1 MLVKDTKESVYV
13 KVAEDGKNVQM
24 KGETKSIQSKSD
36 AKSVHSQSDAKSV
49 QSKSDAKSVQSKSD
63 AKSVQS
69 KSDAKSVQSK
79 SDVKSVQSKSDA
91 KSVQSKSDAKFIQVK
106 LDAKPKLVT
115 KQEAKSG
122 QSPLK
127 EEVDGKTIT
136 VCMDCDG
143 LQFYRAAKDETVKSV
158 LKHFLS
164 LREKREVTKEELKGY
179 FLVTKAAPTQPLAKK
194 KTLEACGVAN
204 NSVLERSDSCGH
216 SA

>member
-1 MLVKDTKESVYV
+1 VLVKDTKESVYV

-24 KGETKSIQSKSD
+24 KGETKSIQSKLD
-36 AKSVHSQSDAKSV
+36 TKSVHSQSDAKSV

-63 AKSVQS
+63 V
-69 KSDAKSVQSK
+69 
-79 SDVKSVQSKSDA
+79 

-143 LQFYRAAKDETVKSV
+143 LQFYRAAKDEPVKSV

>member
-69 KSDAKSVQSK
+69 KSDV
-79 SDVKSVQSKSDA
+79 

-106 LDAKPKLVT
+106 LDAKPKLIT

-143 LQFYRAAKDETVKSV
+143 LQFYRAAKDEPVKSV

>member
-24 KGETKSIQSKSD
+24 KGETKSIQSKLD
-36 AKSVHSQSDAKSV
+36 TKSVHSQ
-49 QSKSDAKSVQSKSD
+49 SD

-143 LQFYRAAKDETVKSV
+143 LQFYRAAKDEPVKSV

>member
-49 QSKSDAKSVQSKSD
+49 QSKSDVKSVQSKSD

-69 KSDAKSVQSK
+69 KSDA
-79 SDVKSVQSKSDA
+79 KSVQSKSDA

-204 NSVLERSDSCGH
+204 NSVLERSDSCEY

>member
-49 QSKSDAKSVQSKSD
+49 QSKSDVKSVQSKSD

-69 KSDAKSVQSK
+69 KSDA
-79 SDVKSVQSKSDA
+79 KSVQSKSDA

-143 LQFYRAAKDETVKSV
+143 LQFYRAAKDEPVKSV

>member
-24 KGETKSIQSKSD
+24 KGETKSIQSKLD
-36 AKSVHSQSDAKSV
+36 TKSVHSQ
-49 QSKSDAKSVQSKSD
+49 SD

-79 SDVKSVQSKSDA
+79 SDVKSVQSKSDV

-106 LDAKPKLVT
+106 LDAKPKLIT

-143 LQFYRAAKDETVKSV
+143 LQFYRAAKDEPVKSV

>member
-24 KGETKSIQSKSD
+24 KGETKSVQSKLD
-36 AKSVHSQSDAKSV
+36 TKSVHSQSDAKSV

-69 KSDAKSVQSK
+69 KSDA
-79 SDVKSVQSKSDA
+79 KSVQSKSDA

-143 LQFYRAAKDETVKSV
+143 LQFYRAAKDEPVKSV

-179 FLVTKAAPTQPLAKK
+179 FLVTKAAPTQPLSKK

-204 NSVLERSDSCGH
+204 NSVLERSDSCEY
-216 SA
+216 SV

>member
-24 KGETKSIQSKSD
+24 KGETKSIQSKLD
-36 AKSVHSQSDAKSV
+36 TKSVHSQ
-49 QSKSDAKSVQSKSD
+49 SD

-79 SDVKSVQSKSDA
+79 SDVKSVQSKSDVKSVQSKSDV

-106 LDAKPKLVT
+106 LDAKPKLIT

-143 LQFYRAAKDETVKSV
+143 LQFYRAAKDEPVKSV

>member
-1 MLVKDTKESVYV
+1 M

-24 KGETKSIQSKSD
+24 KGETKSVQSKLD
-36 AKSVHSQSDAKSV
+36 TKSVHSQSDAKSV

-63 AKSVQS
+63 A
-69 KSDAKSVQSK
+69 
-79 SDVKSVQSKSDA
+79 KSVQSKSDA

-143 LQFYRAAKDETVKSV
+143 LQFYRAAKDEPVKSV

-179 FLVTKAAPTQPLAKK
+179 FLVTKAAPTQPLSKK

-204 NSVLERSDSCGH
+204 NSVLERSDSCEY

>member
-24 KGETKSIQSKSD
+24 KGETKSIQSKLD
-36 AKSVHSQSDAKSV
+36 TKSVHSQSDA
-49 QSKSDAKSVQSKSD
+49 
-63 AKSVQS
+63 
-69 KSDAKSVQSK
+69 
-79 SDVKSVQSKSDA
+79 KSVQSKSDA

-143 LQFYRAAKDETVKSV
+143 LQFYRAAKDEPVKSV

-179 FLVTKAAPTQPLAKK
+179 FLVTKAAPTQPLSKK

>member
-24 KGETKSIQSKSD
+24 KGETKSIQSKLD
-36 AKSVHSQSDAKSV
+36 TKSVHSQSDA
-49 QSKSDAKSVQSKSD
+49 
-63 AKSVQS
+63 
-69 KSDAKSVQSK
+69 
-79 SDVKSVQSKSDA
+79 KSVQSKSDA

-143 LQFYRAAKDETVKSV
+143 LQFYRAAKDEPVKSV

-179 FLVTKAAPTQPLAKK
+179 FLVTKAAPTQPLSKK

-204 NSVLERSDSCGH
+204 NSVLERSDSCEY

>member
-24 KGETKSIQSKSD
+24 KGETKSIQSKLD
-36 AKSVHSQSDAKSV
+36 TKSVHSQ
-49 QSKSDAKSVQSKSD
+49 SDAKSVQSKSD

-143 LQFYRAAKDETVKSV
+143 LQFYRAAKDEPVKSV

>member
-24 KGETKSIQSKSD
+24 KGETKSVQSKLD
-36 AKSVHSQSDAKSV
+36 TKSVHSQSDAKSV

-63 AKSVQS
+63 A
-69 KSDAKSVQSK
+69 
-79 SDVKSVQSKSDA
+79 KSVQSKSDA

-143 LQFYRAAKDETVKSV
+143 LQFYRAAKDEPVKSV

>member
-24 KGETKSIQSKSD
+24 KGETKSIQSKLD
-36 AKSVHSQSDAKSV
+36 TKSVHSQ
-49 QSKSDAKSVQSKSD
+49 SD

-79 SDVKSVQSKSDA
+79 SDVKSVQSKSDV

-106 LDAKPKLVT
+106 LDAKPKLIT

-143 LQFYRAAKDETVKSV
+143 LQFYRAAKDEPVKSV

-179 FLVTKAAPTQPLAKK
+179 FLVTKAAPTQPLSKK

-204 NSVLERSDSCGH
+204 NSVLERSDSCEY

>member
-79 SDVKSVQSKSDA
+79 SD
-91 KSVQSKSDAKFIQVK
+91 AKFIQVK

-143 LQFYRAAKDETVKSV
+143 LQFYRAAKDEPVKSV

>member
-24 KGETKSIQSKSD
+24 KGETKSIQSKLD
-36 AKSVHSQSDAKSV
+36 TKSVHSQSDAKSV

-69 KSDAKSVQSK
+69 KSDV
-79 SDVKSVQSKSDA
+79 

-143 LQFYRAAKDETVKSV
+143 LQFYRAAKDEPVKSV

>member
-24 KGETKSIQSKSD
+24 KGETKSIQSKLD
-36 AKSVHSQSDAKSV
+36 TKSVHSQSDAKSV
-49 QSKSDAKSVQSKSD
+49 QSKSDAKSF
-63 AKSVQS
+63 
-69 KSDAKSVQSK
+69 QSK
-79 SDVKSVQSKSDA
+79 SDV

-106 LDAKPKLVT
+106 LDAKPKLIT

-143 LQFYRAAKDETVKSV
+143 LQFYRAAKDEPVKSV

>member
-24 KGETKSIQSKSD
+24 KGETKSIQSKLD
-36 AKSVHSQSDAKSV
+36 TKSVHSQ
-49 QSKSDAKSVQSKSD
+49 SDAKSVQSKSD

-91 KSVQSKSDAKFIQVK
+91 KSVQSKSDAKIIQVK

-143 LQFYRAAKDETVKSV
+143 LQFYRAAKDEPVKSV

>member
-24 KGETKSIQSKSD
+24 KGETKSVQSKLD
-36 AKSVHSQSDAKSV
+36 TKSVHSQSDAKSV

-69 KSDAKSVQSK
+69 KSDA
-79 SDVKSVQSKSDA
+79 KSVQSKSDA

-143 LQFYRAAKDETVKSV
+143 LQFYRAAKDEPVKSV

-179 FLVTKAAPTQPLAKK
+179 FLVTKAAPTQPLSKK

-204 NSVLERSDSCGH
+204 NSVLERSDSCEY

>member
-24 KGETKSIQSKSD
+24 KGETKSIQSKLD
-36 AKSVHSQSDAKSV
+36 TKSVHSQSDAKSV

-63 AKSVQS
+63 A
-69 KSDAKSVQSK
+69 
-79 SDVKSVQSKSDA
+79 KSVQSKSDA

-143 LQFYRAAKDETVKSV
+143 LQFYRAAKDEPVKSV

>member
-1 MLVKDTKESVYV
+1 MKDTKESVYV

-24 KGETKSIQSKSD
+24 KGETKSIQSKLD
-36 AKSVHSQSDAKSV
+36 TKSVHSQSDA
-49 QSKSDAKSVQSKSD
+49 
-63 AKSVQS
+63 
-69 KSDAKSVQSK
+69 
-79 SDVKSVQSKSDA
+79 KSVQSKSDA

-143 LQFYRAAKDETVKSV
+143 LQFYRAAKDEPVKSV

>member
-24 KGETKSIQSKSD
+24 KGETKSIQSKLD
-36 AKSVHSQSDAKSV
+36 TKSVHSQ
-49 QSKSDAKSVQSKSD
+49 
-63 AKSVQS
+63 
-69 KSDAKSVQSK
+69 
-79 SDVKSVQSKSDA
+79 SDA

-179 FLVTKAAPTQPLAKK
+179 FLVTKAAPTQPLSKK

-204 NSVLERSDSCGH
+204 NSVLERSDSCEY

>member
-24 KGETKSIQSKSD
+24 KGETKSIQSKLD
-36 AKSVHSQSDAKSV
+36 TKSVHSQSDAKSV

-63 AKSVQS
+63 AKSVHSQ
-69 KSDAKSVQSK
+69 SDA
-79 SDVKSVQSKSDA
+79 KSVQSKSDA

-143 LQFYRAAKDETVKSV
+143 LQFYRAAKDEPVKSV

-179 FLVTKAAPTQPLAKK
+179 FLVTKAAPTQPLSKK

-204 NSVLERSDSCGH
+204 NSVLERSDSCEY

>member
-49 QSKSDAKSVQSKSD
+49 QSKSDA
-63 AKSVQS
+63 
-69 KSDAKSVQSK
+69 
-79 SDVKSVQSKSDA
+79 KSVQSKSDA

-204 NSVLERSDSCGH
+204 NSVLERSDSCEY

>member
-69 KSDAKSVQSK
+69 KSDV
-79 SDVKSVQSKSDA
+79 

-143 LQFYRAAKDETVKSV
+143 LQFYRAAKDEPVKSV

>member
-49 QSKSDAKSVQSKSD
+49 QSKSDVKSVQSKSDGKSVQSKSD
-63 AKSVQS
+63 A
-69 KSDAKSVQSK
+69 
-79 SDVKSVQSKSDA
+79 KSVQSKSDA

-143 LQFYRAAKDETVKSV
+143 LQFYRAAKDEPVKSV

>member
-24 KGETKSIQSKSD
+24 KGETKSIQSKLD
-36 AKSVHSQSDAKSV
+36 TKSVHSQ
-49 QSKSDAKSVQSKSD
+49 SD

-79 SDVKSVQSKSDA
+79 SDVKSVQSKSDVKSVQSKSDV

-106 LDAKPKLVT
+106 LDAKPKLIT

-143 LQFYRAAKDETVKSV
+143 LQFYRAAKDEPVKSV

-179 FLVTKAAPTQPLAKK
+179 FLVTKAAPTQPLSKK

-204 NSVLERSDSCGH
+204 NSVLERSDSCEY

>member
-24 KGETKSIQSKSD
+24 KGETKSIQSKLD
-36 AKSVHSQSDAKSV
+36 TKSVHSQ
-49 QSKSDAKSVQSKSD
+49 SD

-79 SDVKSVQSKSDA
+79 SDVKSVQSKSDV

-106 LDAKPKLVT
+106 LDAKPKLIT

-143 LQFYRAAKDETVKSV
+143 LQFYRAVKDEPVKSV

-164 LREKREVTKEELKGY
+164 LWEKREVTKEELKGY

>member
-24 KGETKSIQSKSD
+24 KGETKSIQSKLD
-36 AKSVHSQSDAKSV
+36 TKSVHSQ
-49 QSKSDAKSVQSKSD
+49 SDAKSVQSKSD

-143 LQFYRAAKDETVKSV
+143 LQFYRAAKDEPVKSV
-158 LKHFLS
+158 LKHFRS

>member
-24 KGETKSIQSKSD
+24 KGETKSIQSKLD
-36 AKSVHSQSDAKSV
+36 TKSVHSQ
-49 QSKSDAKSVQSKSD
+49 SD

-91 KSVQSKSDAKFIQVK
+91 KSVQSKSDAKIIQVK

-143 LQFYRAAKDETVKSV
+143 LQFYRAAKDEPVKSV

>member
-1 MLVKDTKESVYV
+1 VLVKDTKESVYV

-49 QSKSDAKSVQSKSD
+49 QSKSDVKSVQSKSDVKSVQSKSD
-63 AKSVQS
+63 A
-69 KSDAKSVQSK
+69 
-79 SDVKSVQSKSDA
+79 KSVQSKSDA

-143 LQFYRAAKDETVKSV
+143 LQFYRAAKDEPVKSV

>member
-69 KSDAKSVQSK
+69 
-79 SDVKSVQSKSDA
+79 
-91 KSVQSKSDAKFIQVK
+91 
-106 LDAKPKLVT
+106 L
-115 KQEAKSG
+115 
-122 QSPLK
+122 SPLK

-204 NSVLERSDSCGH
+204 NSVLERSASCEY

>member
-24 KGETKSIQSKSD
+24 KGETKSIQSKLD
-36 AKSVHSQSDAKSV
+36 TKSVHSQSDAKSV
-49 QSKSDAKSVQSKSD
+49 QSKSDAKSF
-63 AKSVQS
+63 
-69 KSDAKSVQSK
+69 QSK
-79 SDVKSVQSKSDA
+79 SDVKSVQSKSDV

-106 LDAKPKLVT
+106 LDAKPKLIT

-143 LQFYRAAKDETVKSV
+143 LQFYRAAKDEPVKSV